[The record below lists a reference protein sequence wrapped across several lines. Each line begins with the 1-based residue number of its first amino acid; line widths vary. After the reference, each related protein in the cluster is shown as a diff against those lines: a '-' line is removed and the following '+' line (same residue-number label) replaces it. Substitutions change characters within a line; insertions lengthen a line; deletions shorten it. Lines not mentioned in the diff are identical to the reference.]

1 MRVGGIFISLCQND
15 LVMGRSCYV
24 IKNKEGGV
32 DNVLA
37 PNNQPSGLYQRAME
51 VLGDQKQ
58 ALSVWGTAYSPDFV
72 SFFGDWM
79 SMPSE
84 YDLDSNGEP
93 RYDDV
98 MSFIKRKNYF
108 AGNFMADEVK
118 DINNTITSLGVDNI
132 NDLNDMIVSN
142 FLSGSDIFINRY
154 NLERSGMYDADEID
168 NIMTNRSEY
177 ERVRDMMRRIVDF
190 MSEGDL
196 NEKDTYFLSSES
208 DLGDDYMIYE
218 DAYDSLGKRRVL
230 NPMEV
235 RDTIMRAVGG
245 ISDRREFDQAF
256 ASVPYPSLALRYQE
270 DQDYADRMYDMY
282 RTMTRMEIRDEYGN
296 MITDS
301 YSRNIIPYISMP
313 KDMKGL
319 RDKVGE
325 IIDMD
330 DFKDVKNVAGRL
342 YDIAMDLA
350 DIGVDI
356 SEAISDEMV
365 ISRPED
371 IRDLMASLDVMLSS
385 IQNGDPVYDDFISDL
400 DRITGKGNPIYEVQD
415 TYSTGNRMVYVRSG
429 NTSPSD
435 MYDRNMLYVGRNTY
449 HDTAPITDTD
459 QAYEMLADIGIER
472 PSYLP
477 AGVVPAGASRSDIGV
492 VKDNIK
498 KLVMD
503 NISSS
508 NTESMILAR
517 LIYQHPVT
525 PNVDDVDIDREF
537 KRYIAR
543 REKSRDLIKSCALL
557 RRTQI
562 KERLKKSD
570 LYNNVLRFL
579 DFNGLY
585 NVSLNHHDR
594 RTLKDIEM
602 SLPDGQVRDLLF
614 DVAIE
619 SSDSSMR
626 DLFYLDR
633 QDRMMDVGFYRYL
646 YQRNPGL
653 LREVN
658 GGVEARPDGSF
669 LARGRYDDFVSFQSG
684 LYEKVGETVNGGIYS
699 FVDNFIYSD
708 PSSYQDSMVRKIG
721 DVTVRSDDNRLS
733 RIEDNP
739 SSSKIINE
747 YTANTNKLMRD
758 FSCS

>member
-1 MRVGGIFISLCQND
+1 
-15 LVMGRSCYV
+15 MGRSCYV
-24 IKNKEGGV
+24 IKNKEGRV

-118 DINNTITSLGVDNI
+118 DINNTLTSLGVDNI

-142 FLSGSDIFINRY
+142 FLSGGDIFLNRY

-190 MSEGDL
+190 MSEGNL
-196 NEKDTYFLSSES
+196 NEKDMYFLSSES
-208 DLGDDYMIYE
+208 GLGDDYMIYE
-218 DAYDSLGKRRVL
+218 DTYDSLGKRRGL
-230 NPMEV
+230 NPIEV

-256 ASVPYPSLALRYQE
+256 ASIPYPSLALWYQE
-270 DQDYADRMYDMY
+270 DQDYADRMYDTY
-282 RTMTRMEIRDEYGN
+282 RNMTRMEVRSQDGN
-296 MITDS
+296 TITDS
-301 YSRNIIPYISMP
+301 YLNSTTPYISMP

-330 DFKDVKNVAGRL
+330 DFKDIKDVAGRL
-342 YDIAMDLA
+342 HDIAMDLA
-350 DIGVDI
+350 DMGVDI
-356 SEAISDEMV
+356 SEAISDEMI

-385 IQNGDPVYDDFISDL
+385 IQAGNSVYDSFISDL

-415 TYSTGNRMVYVRSG
+415 TYSTGDRMVYVRSG

-435 MYDRNMLYVGRNTY
+435 MYDRSMLYISRNTY
-449 HDTAPITDTD
+449 HNTAPITDTD

-498 KLVMD
+498 KLVMS

-508 NTESMILAR
+508 NTENMILTR

-525 PNVDDVDIDREF
+525 PEMDDVDIDREF
-537 KRYIAR
+537 RRYEAR
-543 REKSRDLIKSCALL
+543 QGKDRDFIKSCTSL
-557 RRTQI
+557 RKIQI

-579 DFNGLY
+579 DFNGFY

-594 RTLKDIEM
+594 GTLKSMEM
-602 SLPDGQVRDLLF
+602 SLPEGQVRDLLF

-619 SSDSSMR
+619 SGDSSMR
-626 DLFYLDR
+626 NLFYLDG

-658 GGVEARPDGSF
+658 GGVEARSDGSF

-684 LYEKVGETVNGGIYS
+684 LYEKVGETVDGAIYR
-699 FVDNFIYSD
+699 FVDDLIYSD
-708 PSSYQDSMVRKIG
+708 PSSYQENVVRRMG

-733 RIEDNP
+733 RIEDDP
-739 SSSKIINE
+739 SSSKIVNE

>member
-1 MRVGGIFISLCQND
+1 MRVGGILFIFVTKRFSNGKILLC
-15 LVMGRSCYV
+15 Y
-24 IKNKEGGV
+24 KNKEGGI

-37 PNNQPSGLYQRAME
+37 PNDQPSGLYQRAME

-79 SMPSE
+79 SIPSE

-118 DINNTITSLGVDNI
+118 DINNTLTSLGVDNI

-142 FLSGSDIFINRY
+142 FLSGGDIFLNRY

-208 DLGDDYMIYE
+208 GLGDDYMIYE
-218 DAYDSLGKRRVL
+218 DVYDSLGKRRVL

-256 ASVPYPSLALRYQE
+256 ASIPYPSLALRYQE
-270 DQDYADRMYDMY
+270 DQDYADRMYDTY
-282 RTMTRMEIRDEYGN
+282 RNMTRMEVRSQDGN
-296 MITDS
+296 TITDS
-301 YSRNIIPYISMP
+301 YFNSTTPYISMP

-325 IIDMD
+325 IINMD

-350 DIGVDI
+350 DMGVDI

-385 IQNGDPVYDDFISDL
+385 IQAGNSVYDSFISDL

-415 TYSTGNRMVYVRSG
+415 TYSTGDRMVYVRSG

-435 MYDRNMLYVGRNTY
+435 MYDRSMLYMGRNTY
-449 HDTAPITDTD
+449 HNTAPITDTD
-459 QAYEMLADIGIER
+459 QAYEMLANIGIER

-498 KLVMD
+498 SWLCPT
-503 NISSS
+503 S
-508 NTESMILAR
+508 
-517 LIYQHPVT
+517 HPRI
-525 PNVDDVDIDREF
+525 P
-537 KRYIAR
+537 
-543 REKSRDLIKSCALL
+543 
-557 RRTQI
+557 RT
-562 KERLKKSD
+562 
-570 LYNNVLRFL
+570 
-579 DFNGLY
+579 
-585 NVSLNHHDR
+585 
-594 RTLKDIEM
+594 
-602 SLPDGQVRDLLF
+602 
-614 DVAIE
+614 
-619 SSDSSMR
+619 
-626 DLFYLDR
+626 
-633 QDRMMDVGFYRYL
+633 
-646 YQRNPGL
+646 
-653 LREVN
+653 
-658 GGVEARPDGSF
+658 
-669 LARGRYDDFVSFQSG
+669 
-684 LYEKVGETVNGGIYS
+684 
-699 FVDNFIYSD
+699 
-708 PSSYQDSMVRKIG
+708 
-721 DVTVRSDDNRLS
+721 
-733 RIEDNP
+733 
-739 SSSKIINE
+739 
-747 YTANTNKLMRD
+747 
-758 FSCS
+758 

>member
-1 MRVGGIFISLCQND
+1 
-15 LVMGRSCYV
+15 MGRSCYV

-58 ALSVWGTAYSPDFV
+58 ALSVWGTAYSLDFV

-79 SMPSE
+79 SIPSE

-98 MSFIKRKNYF
+98 MSFIKQKNY
-108 AGNFMADEVK
+108 AVGNFMSDEVK

-313 KDMKGL
+313 KDIKGL

-325 IIDMD
+325 IINMD

-350 DIGVDI
+350 DMGVDI

-385 IQNGDPVYDDFISDL
+385 IQAGNSVYDSFISDL

-415 TYSTGNRMVYVRSG
+415 TYSTGDRMVYVRSG

-435 MYDRNMLYVGRNTY
+435 MYDRGMLYMGRNTY
-449 HDTAPITDTD
+449 HNTSPITDTD
-459 QAYEMLADIGIER
+459 QAYEMLANTGIER

-477 AGVVPAGASRSDIGV
+477 AGVVPQGASRSDIGV

-543 REKSRDLIKSCALL
+543 REKSRDFIKSCALL

-579 DFNGLY
+579 DFNGFY

-619 SSDSSMR
+619 SGDSSMR
-626 DLFYLDR
+626 NLFYLDS
-633 QDRMMDVGFYRYL
+633 QDRMMDAGFYRYL

-669 LARGRYDDFVSFQSG
+669 LARGRYDDFVSSQSG
-684 LYEKVGETVNGGIYS
+684 LYEKIGETVDGAIYR
-699 FVDNFIYSD
+699 FVDNLIYSD
-708 PSSYQDSMVRKIG
+708 PSSYQENMVRRMG

>member
-1 MRVGGIFISLCQND
+1 
-15 LVMGRSCYV
+15 MGRSCYV
-24 IKNKEGGV
+24 IKNKEGGI

-37 PNNQPSGLYQRAME
+37 PNDQPSGLYQRAME

-118 DINNTITSLGVDNI
+118 DINNTLTSLGVDNI

-142 FLSGSDIFINRY
+142 FLSGGDIFLNRY

-190 MSEGDL
+190 MSEGNL

-208 DLGDDYMIYE
+208 GLGDDYMIYE
-218 DAYDSLGKRRVL
+218 DTYDSLGKRRGL
-230 NPMEV
+230 NPIEV

-256 ASVPYPSLALRYQE
+256 ASIPYPSLALRYQE

-325 IIDMD
+325 IINMD

-415 TYSTGNRMVYVRSG
+415 TYSTGDRMVYVRSG
-429 NTSPSD
+429 KTSPSD

-459 QAYEMLADIGIER
+459 QAYEMLADIGISQS
-472 PSYLP
+472 SYLP
-477 AGVVPAGASRSDIGV
+477 AGVVPQGATRSDIGV

-699 FVDNFIYSD
+699 FVDNLIYSD
-708 PSSYQDSMVRKIG
+708 PSSYQDSMVRKVG
-721 DVTVRSDDNRLS
+721 DVTVKSDDNHLS

-747 YTANTNKLMRD
+747 YTVNTNKLMRD